1 VNGEGKK
8 ANLFVADLAGVENEF
23 QCSSGKTIMDFM
35 NIANNQGFKTE
46 DNALIPY
53 YSLSGSVLS
62 EKAGGAVV
70 TNTALQPVFNELPD
84 IDPMLYSKENPAA
97 LAKLFDFNNI
107 IQSIT
112 SIPKWNKSY
121 KNASRNVNTDML
133 KRIIHQLLGIQKGAN
148 YETNMKYYEHMLNME
163 ENALDNNHGKY
174 YDKIIDYNDDNEG
187 LTKEVQKIINTLLY
201 DPQDN
206 DKQYQY
212 GYLFESNNAK
222 DVDITPNPPSLKNEI
237 VGMLNKNNDMI
248 ISKEQAVEAI
258 TEMLVFN
265 SGSKK
270 VVKQRAT
277 SKQTTGIN
285 ANYERIVNNS
295 KDITPYTLTE
305 MLRDLKNKE
314 LQKELTEG
322 EDKINIYD
330 EMLTTEKL
338 SKLGKGKQERLISNK
353 NYKALY
359 DLLYEILNLN
369 MKRIK
374 YGKEVC
380 ENRREEGY
388 FINSSLK
395 LIRDT
400 VNEILIEKGKK
411 VLLQAPDIISDCL
424 EDYCPTLSDCFQLT
438 PVMNKKTEYSIIFD
452 DVYQYLTQSN
462 VGYTKTDF
470 YKEVLVCVFCVLNIS
485 RKANDPPLV
494 SYLDM
499 NDLKKQYYYTEASID
514 AIKANVSK
522 LISNVE
528 YYNKQ
533 EENKHGLVDVVQK
546 DLDELKELNGNI
558 TSNSDGQAKS
568 TYKNTLE
575 RVMNQVDNSNAISTM
590 GTLIFTDKIAKLNTT
605 DTVCQPTLGDDNSK
619 LYKHLYPEMKES
631 TQGPAEGLAQ
641 ETVEKPSR
649 EKRINRNR
657 NRNKSKRKMHVSG
670 RPGKTS
676 SRRRRRSGM

>member
-1 VNGEGKK
+1 
-8 ANLFVADLAGVENEF
+8 
-23 QCSSGKTIMDFM
+23 
-35 NIANNQGFKTE
+35 
-46 DNALIPY
+46 
-53 YSLSGSVLS
+53 
-62 EKAGGAVV
+62 
-70 TNTALQPVFNELPD
+70 
-84 IDPMLYSKENPAA
+84 
-97 LAKLFDFNNI
+97 
-107 IQSIT
+107 
-112 SIPKWNKSY
+112 
-121 KNASRNVNTDML
+121 
-133 KRIIHQLLGIQKGAN
+133 
-148 YETNMKYYEHMLNME
+148 
-163 ENALDNNHGKY
+163 
-174 YDKIIDYNDDNEG
+174 
-187 LTKEVQKIINTLLY
+187 
-201 DPQDN
+201 
-206 DKQYQY
+206 
-212 GYLFESNNAK
+212 
-222 DVDITPNPPSLKNEI
+222 
-237 VGMLNKNNDMI
+237 
-248 ISKEQAVEAI
+248 
-258 TEMLVFN
+258 
-265 SGSKK
+265 
-270 VVKQRAT
+270 
-277 SKQTTGIN
+277 
-285 ANYERIVNNS
+285 
-295 KDITPYTLTE
+295 

-380 ENRREEGY
+380 ENRREEGH

-533 EENKHGLVDVVQK
+533 EENKHGLVDLVQK

-575 RVMNQVDNSNAISTM
+575 SVMNQVDNSNAISTM